1 MNPSTVLVDNRRW
14 LWLVVYSRLGDA
26 AQAEDVMQ
34 EVAVAAVRTDIEFPE
49 AECGKHWLYRVAVR
63 QVMLFRR
70 SQARHRRKLQNF
82 QRDIPAVDAPDC
94 VQWICAGET
103 NGQVREALA
112 RLKPGDQEIL
122 AMKYG
127 EDFSCREIARVMGV
141 TETTIQSRLLRAR
154 KRLRQLLVSEYQFE
168 AESDD

>member
-1 MNPSTVLVDNRRW
+1 MNPSSVLVDNRHW

-34 EVAVAAVRTDIEFPE
+34 EVAVAAVRTEISFPE
-49 AECGKHWLYRVAVR
+49 PECGKHWLYRVAIR

-70 SQARHRRKLQNF
+70 NQARDRRKMQNF
-82 QRDIPAVDAPDC
+82 QREVPAVDSPSC

-103 NGQVREALA
+103 EGQVREALG
-112 RLKPGDQEIL
+112 RLKPSDQEIL

-127 EDFSCREIARVMGV
+127 EDFSCREIAQVMGV

-154 KRLRQLLVSEYQFE
+154 KRMRQLLVSEYQFE
-168 AESDD
+168 ANGDG